1 MKKPFREALDRIER
15 EHWWYRGRQ
24 VILERALDRFIG
36 NPERSLA
43 IGVGASREAEMLSKR
58 TRLVAVDREEI
69 HRRSAEVA
77 MGVQTDAALLP
88 FLDASFDAVFIF
100 DVLEHIEGDDAVLEE
115 IRRVLRPDGALLL
128 TVPAFMFLF
137 GRQDRMSDHKRRYR
151 RGKLMQLVSEHGLEV
166 QYCTYFNTMLFP
178 PIAAARVAR
187 RWLRFPDGD
196 GQTRTSTCGCPAWW
210 SASWRVCSPS
220 KGTRSIACRS
230 SARLDAR
237 PIRRARKPNSQAFP
251 LHPPAAF
258 PIERDARNREATS

>member
-1 MKKPFREALDRIER
+1 MKKQFREALDRIEP

-88 FLDASFDAVFIF
+88 FLNASFDAVFIF

-196 GQTRTSTCGCPAWW
+196 GQTDFDMRLPGVVERLLEGLLAFERH
-210 SASWRVCSPS
+210 AIDRVSLPFGVSLLC
-220 KGTRSIACRS
+220 
-230 SARLDAR
+230 SARR
-237 PIRRARKPNSQAFP
+237 PPD
-251 LHPPAAF
+251 PASAK
-258 PIERDARNREATS
+258 A